1 MNIIMPHPNL
11 IEFYGIF
18 LSKEAIKLR
27 GIRTLRSQIAQFPSI
42 V

>member
-1 MNIIMPHPNL
+1 MKIIMPHPNL

-18 LSKEAIKLR
+18 LSKGVIKHR
-27 GIRTLRSQIAQFPSI
+27 SIKTLRNQIPQFPSI